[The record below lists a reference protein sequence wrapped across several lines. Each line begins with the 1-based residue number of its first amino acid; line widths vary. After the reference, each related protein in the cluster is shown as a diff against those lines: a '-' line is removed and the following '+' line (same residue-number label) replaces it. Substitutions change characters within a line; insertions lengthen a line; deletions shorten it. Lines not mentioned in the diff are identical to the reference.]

1 MNTNELQRFGAI
13 ALVGALGV
21 AVPAFAKGG
30 PPPGHGPNGKDTPAA
45 TQTTSTTDTSP
56 GDQGKSHGQNG
67 KGHGKA
73 KNVIFKGTVT
83 VKDVGA
89 NQVTVDVTAGNH
101 RGQAFKGQVV
111 FDVSKAK
118 LNVSD
123 VNGDGKRDLFDVNLG
138 DPVVVQAS
146 LAADAKADA
155 TRPFAARRLVDQ
167 AGKSGDGSDDGPTS
181 TSPTTTTAHG

>member
-73 KNVIFKGTVT
+73 KNVIFKGTVAT
-83 VKDVGA
+83 VGA
-89 NQVTVDVTAGNH
+89 NQVTVNVTAGNH
-101 RGQAFKGQVV
+101 RGQAFKRQAVV

-146 LAADAKADA
+146 LAADAKQ
-155 TRPFAARRLVDQ
+155 PFAARRLVDQ
-167 AGKSGDGSDDGPTS
+167 AGDSGDGSADGPTS
-181 TSPTTTTAHG
+181 TTPTTTTPNG